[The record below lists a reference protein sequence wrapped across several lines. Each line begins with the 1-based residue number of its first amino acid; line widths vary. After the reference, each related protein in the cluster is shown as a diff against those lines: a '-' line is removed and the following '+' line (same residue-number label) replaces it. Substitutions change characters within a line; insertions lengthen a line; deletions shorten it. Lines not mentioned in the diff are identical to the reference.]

1 MCYCLRPSVSL
12 LQRLADTTTETT
24 TTTTT
29 QTATT
34 TSTVNTVETTTS
46 TSVIAAP
53 SGFVPIADTQNG
65 YPARKRDSHRRHC
78 HKATL
83 PKPSVYPT
91 PIAGTYSAAQ
101 SSPSSSSSSSSSYA
115 TTVPCSVGEGTQY
128 PTAVEC
134 SATTT
139 TQLTSTETQTSS
151 STVTPVPS
159 TTLVTE
165 TVTST
170 STEVPRASTTLTLT
184 ETTTATE
191 TDTQTTTVTETA
203 TSTSIETVTPTTYA
217 ACQANNILTNYQGQA
232 IVNVF
237 NRGRGSATVY
247 DYSQANNPEECC
259 VQCIRKAGCTGTI
272 FGAGSTYCLL
282 MYADGRTCAS
292 QSSNLSQFVTNSGT
306 ASAFILSNG
315 ACGYQQWV
323 AGS

>member
-1 MCYCLRPSVSL
+1 M
-12 LQRLADTTTETT
+12 
-24 TTTTT
+24 
-29 QTATT
+29 
-34 TSTVNTVETTTS
+34 
-46 TSVIAAP
+46 
-53 SGFVPIADTQNG
+53 PIVDTQNG

-83 PKPSVYPT
+83 PKPSVYPA

-101 SSPSSSSSSSSSYA
+101 SSPISSSGSYA
-115 TTVPCSVGEGTQY
+115 TTVPCSVGEGTLY

-139 TQLTSTETQTSS
+139 AQLTSTETQTSS
-151 STVTPVPS
+151 STITPAPS

-170 STEVPRASTTLTLT
+170 STEIPRASTTLTLT
-184 ETTTATE
+184 ETSTATE

-203 TSTSIETVTPTTYA
+203 TSTSTETITPTSYA
-217 ACQANNILTNYQGQA
+217 ACQANNILTKYQGQA

-247 DYSQANNPEECC
+247 DYSQADTPEECC
-259 VQCIRKAGCTGTI
+259 VQCIRKDGCTGTI
-272 FGAGSTYCLL
+272 FRAGDAYCLL

-292 QSSNLSQFVTNSGT
+292 QSSNIAQFVTGSST
-306 ASAFILSNG
+306 DTAFILSNG

-323 AGS
+323 AGN